1 MTNVIRFRSAPVTTA
16 DAKLNLFA
24 PVDKIINP
32 ENYQMETVVY
42 EDDRHKVI
50 VSGTRLTQIHRD
62 ILDIALFH
70 GSYKLEEEIA
80 EDMPVRT
87 FSLHQIQK
95 HLNHKQK
102 NNQAWL
108 RKKFKELKR
117 ATILLYDKQEDEDIE
132 FNIIRVAK
140 HSYKLGEFILVMEE
154 LYMAMFEKQ
163 VSINYK
169 ELLPNILALR
179 YPQTKAIVRYMLSH
193 QKGHQINIDKL
204 LRKVG
209 VQGGEDN
216 LKKYRKWIL
225 EELAEVGEVFNITLI
240 KTTDDGRRNG
250 DTTVKYTR
258 LKEVKIYQPQP
269 TLF

>member
-1 MTNVIRFRSAPVTTA
+1 MTNIMRFRSAPVTTS
-16 DAKLNLFA
+16 DVKLNLFA
-24 PVDKIINP
+24 PVDKILNP
-32 ENYQMETVVY
+32 ENYQMETTVY
-42 EDDRHKVI
+42 EDDKHKVI

-70 GSYKLEEEIA
+70 GSYKLEEEVA

-95 HLNHKQK
+95 HLTHKQK
-102 NNQAWL
+102 NNQTWL
-108 RKKFKELKR
+108 KKKFKELKR
-117 ATILLYDKQEDEDIE
+117 ATILLYDKENDEDIE

-140 HSYKLGEFILVMEE
+140 HSHKLGNFVLVMEE

-169 ELLPNILALR
+169 ELLPDILSLK
-179 YPQTKAIVRYMLSH
+179 YPQTKAIVRYLLSH
-193 QKGHQINIDKL
+193 QAGHQINIDKL

-216 LKKYRKWIL
+216 LKTYRRRIL
-225 EELAEVGEVFNITLI
+225 GELEEVGEVFNITLI
-240 KTTDDGRRNG
+240 KTSQDGRRNG

>member
-1 MTNVIRFRSAPVTTA
+1 MMRFRVAPTTTA
-16 DAKLNLFA
+16 EVKLNLFA
-24 PVDKIINP
+24 PVDKILDK
-32 ENYQMETVVY
+32 EKYQMETVVY
-42 EDDRHKVI
+42 DDDKHSVT

-70 GSYKLEEEIA
+70 GSYKLEEEVEENVPI
-80 EDMPVRT
+80 RT

-108 RKKFKELKR
+108 KKKFQEIKR
-117 ATILLYDKQEDEDIE
+117 ATIILYDKVEDEDIE

-140 HSYKLGEFILVMEE
+140 RSHKLGEFVLVMED

-169 ELLPNILALR
+169 ELLPDILALK
-179 YPQTKAIVRYMLSH
+179 YPQTKAIVRYMISH
-193 QKGHQINIDKL
+193 QAGHQINIDKL

-209 VQGGEDN
+209 VQGEQRN
-216 LKKYRKWIL
+216 FEKHRKHVL
-225 EELAEVGEVFNITLI
+225 EELKEVGEQFNITLI
-240 KTTDDGRRNG
+240 KTTDDNRRNN
-250 DTTVKYTR
+250 DTTIKYVKH
-258 LKEVKIYQPQP
+258 KEIEIYHPQP
-269 TLF
+269 SLF